1 MKILKTKLKDLLIYQ
16 KDTYKDTRGYFR
28 ELYLQNHFKTNF
40 PFDVMS
46 YSKKNV
52 LRGLHLQTK
61 KPQAKLITVMSGE
74 IYDVCVDCRT
84 NSKTFGKHF
93 SIKLSSK
100 ENKSLL
106 IPEGFAHGFY
116 TLSKNV
122 VLHYKCSNYRH
133 KNSETGIL
141 WNDKK
146 LKIRWPAKRPII
158 SIKDKQNLSFEEFIK
173 KIPNKCW

>member
-74 IYDVCVDCRT
+74 IYDVCVDCRL
-84 NSKTFGKHF
+84 NSTTFGKHF

-116 TLSKNV
+116 TLSENV

-146 LKIRWPAKRPII
+146 LKIRWPAKKPII

-173 KIPNKCW
+173 KIPNK

>member
-1 MKILKTKLKDLLIYQ
+1 M
-16 KDTYKDTRGYFR
+16 
-28 ELYLQNHFKTNF
+28 
-40 PFDVMS
+40 
-46 YSKKNV
+46 
-52 LRGLHLQTK
+52 
-61 KPQAKLITVMSGE
+61 
-74 IYDVCVDCRT
+74 IYDVCVDCRL
-84 NSKTFGKHF
+84 NSTTFGKHF

-106 IPEGFAHGFY
+106 IPKGFAHGFY

-122 VLHYKCSNYRH
+122 VLYYKCSNYRH

-173 KIPNKCW
+173 KIPNK

>member
-1 MKILKTKLKDLLIYQ
+1 MKILKTKFKDLLIYQ

-52 LRGLHLQTK
+52 LRGLHLQAK

-74 IYDVCVDCRT
+74 IYDVSVDCRL

-173 KIPNKCW
+173 KIPNK